1 MPATASQHKNS
12 QETNGSHPALLRPTA
27 SRPPVSA
34 DAGASSLP
42 APEDVFLVWLL
53 GLPDDADVAAAARTE
68 VARLDRLVALPAAA
82 VRLRAL
88 LVQATRPMA
97 PRRRGRR

>member
-12 QETNGSHPALLRPTA
+12 QETNGSLPAPLRPTA

-53 GLPDDADVAAAARTE
+53 GLPDDGAGLGGRRAAAG
-68 VARLDRLVALPAAA
+68 RLGG
-82 VRLRAL
+82 L
-88 LVQATRPMA
+88 LAQAPGRWA

>member
-1 MPATASQHKNS
+1 M
-12 QETNGSHPALLRPTA
+12 
-27 SRPPVSA
+27 
-34 DAGASSLP
+34 
-42 APEDVFLVWLL
+42 WLL

-68 VARLDRLVALPAAA
+68 LARLDRLVALPAAA